1 MGSARSKEVI
11 EINVAR
17 ENFRSILSDYE
28 AYPEFLD
35 ELQKVTI
42 LSHSGATYRV
52 QYFVSI
58 LGREISYILDLT
70 HVPPNRVEWTLVKGD
85 FMKKNVGSWTLD
97 ELGENRIRAT
107 YEIEMGFPML
117 VPGAVVAQL
126 QKTGLPKMLQSFK
139 ARAESLYG

>member
-17 ENFRSILSDYE
+17 EDFRKVLSDYE

-35 ELQKVTI
+35 ELQQVKI
-42 LSHSGATYRV
+42 LSQTGETFRV

-58 LGREISYILDLT
+58 LGREISYTLDLT
-70 HVPPNRVEWTLVKGD
+70 HVPPGRVQWTLVKGD
-85 FMKKNVGSWTLD
+85 FMKNNVGSWTLD
-97 ELGENRIRAT
+97 ELGDKRIRAT

-117 VPGAVVAQL
+117 VPGAVVSQL
-126 QKTGLPKMLQSFK
+126 QKTGLPKMLAAFK
-139 ARAESLYG
+139 ARAEQLYG